1 VQALADTDNIARGE
15 TEGGGSGDVLQ
26 ELLPDSRAPVFDL
39 LELADPL
46 LDRVIELGKRL
57 LLLEERLGAE
67 GGSAR

>member
-1 VQALADTDNIARGE
+1 VQALADTDYIARGE